1 MPISF
6 DLARK
11 HRDRVVEQTGRVT
24 SPKQLLFYVSSTTE
38 ILEKGMMMRRFAALV
53 ALVAIVACG
62 KTTASPAQPVVS
74 TATSA
79 PEAPTTRVGSQ
90 STSTTSAPTTTVP
103 TAPSTTTTASPSTT
117 SPTTSM
123 TVVPY
128 FFIDEAGHQNRT
140 GPFVVPIAREVP
152 QTVAVAR
159 ASIEQLLAGPSQNEV
174 QSIPGITTAIPEEVR
189 LLGLTISEDIATIDL
204 SREFEARDDS
214 ASVAARAAQVVF
226 TLSRFDSIAEVLF
239 RQEGVPVAIQTGS
252 GELTGGPVG
261 IWDYL
266 DLAATISVETPAYGG
281 AGGNPLQVSGFAA
294 VFEATFNW
302 ALTDADGVVIA
313 EGSAMTTNGTGWG
326 GFDFAVDYQ
335 VGHEQTGALVV
346 WVNSARDGER
356 VDIREYPV
364 VLTP

>member
-1 MPISF
+1 
-6 DLARK
+6 
-11 HRDRVVEQTGRVT
+11 
-24 SPKQLLFYVSSTTE
+24 
-38 ILEKGMMMRRFAALV
+38 MRRFAALV

-74 TATSA
+74 STATSA
-79 PEAPTTRVGSQ
+79 PEASTASVGSQ

-103 TAPSTTTTASPSTT
+103 TTSSTTTPASPPDTSSTT
-117 SPTTSM
+117 YS

-128 FFIDEAGHQNRT
+128 FFIDEAGHENRT

-159 ASIEQLLAGPSQNEV
+159 AAIEQLLAGPTEDEV
-174 QSIPGITTAIPEEVR
+174 RSFPAITTAIPDGVR
-189 LLGLTISEDIATIDL
+189 LLGLTISEGIASIDF
-204 SREFEARDDS
+204 SREFEATDDS
-214 ASVAARAAQVVF
+214 ASVAVRAAQVVF
-226 TLSRFDSIAEVLF
+226 TLSRFDSVAEVLF
-239 RQEGVPVAIQTGS
+239 RQDGVPVSIQTGS
-252 GELTGGPVG
+252 GELTDRPVG

-266 DLAATISVETPAYGG
+266 DFAATISVEAPAYG
-281 AGGNPLQVSGFAA
+281 AVGGNPMQVSGFAA

-302 ALTDADGVVIA
+302 ALTDSDGLVIA

-326 GFDFAVDYQ
+326 GFDIAIGYEVDQ
-335 VGHEQTGALVV
+335 EQTGALIV

-356 VDIREYPV
+356 EDIREYPV